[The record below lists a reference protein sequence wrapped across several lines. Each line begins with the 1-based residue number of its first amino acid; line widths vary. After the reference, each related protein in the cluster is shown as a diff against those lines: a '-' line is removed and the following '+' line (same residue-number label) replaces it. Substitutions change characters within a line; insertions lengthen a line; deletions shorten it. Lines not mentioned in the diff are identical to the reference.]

1 MAEVELGRD
10 DEGTHLHYY
19 YCKIK
24 DWIQREIMFMFTYWS
39 DRCTRWMSAPFW
51 LILSPSSLFF
61 LAVLLWYAI
70 FSLFLTMGH
79 ASLACHLS
87 SLSHCGSCFFGMPSF
102 LSFFR
107 WREIISLRYFLGA
120 FKTNTCAQEL
130 MPWLTFPFEFGS
142 STLPLGINEFPTR
155 VSPCIY
161 NQYL

>member
-61 LAVLLWYAI
+61 FWPYFFGTPSFLSSSLWVTLLWHAI
-70 FSLFLTMGH
+70 FPLFLIVGH

-87 SLSHCGSCFFGMPSF
+87 SL
-102 LSFFR
+102 FFR
-107 WREIISLRYFLGA
+107 WREISSLRFWSIKKTLVHKNWIKKIKLNISLKGL
-120 FKTNTCAQEL
+120 KI
-130 MPWLTFPFEFGS
+130 W
-142 STLPLGINEFPTR
+142 
-155 VSPCIY
+155 
-161 NQYL
+161 